1 MCAGPEKRGVGKRR
15 SVKRKNLG
23 LRTSFDEADDAEKP
37 YLFRLSPNSK
47 LRWQLK
53 YRKNVFRVF
62 SRPKPKG

>member
-47 LRWQLK
+47 LR
-53 YRKNVFRVF
+53 
-62 SRPKPKG
+62 